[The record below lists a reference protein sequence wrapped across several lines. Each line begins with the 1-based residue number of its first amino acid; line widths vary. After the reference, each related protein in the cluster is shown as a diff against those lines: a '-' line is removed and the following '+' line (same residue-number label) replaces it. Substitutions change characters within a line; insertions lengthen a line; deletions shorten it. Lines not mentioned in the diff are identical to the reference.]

1 MIMVQELLSFAVPL
15 IFVFAIVY
23 GAFEISKIFENK
35 KIGGLIALA
44 VSFFAIS
51 SETVLTMINQFLP
64 YAALFF
70 IVVFFIGF
78 VLSPFRG
85 KGEKK
90 TDYTMVIIVIA
101 LVLIFLINQG
111 YDMISPLLPSGFLIG
126 SENFMAIAGLVLII
140 AIFWTAYK
148 KKGE

>member
-1 MIMVQELLSFAVPL
+1 MAQDFLSFAVPL

-51 SETVLTMINQFLP
+51 SEPVVAMINQFLP

-90 TDYTMVIIVIA
+90 TDYTMIIIVIG
-101 LVLIFLINQG
+101 LVMIFLINQG
-111 YDMISPLLPSGFLIG
+111 YDIISSFLPSGFLIG
-126 SENFMAIAGLVLII
+126 SENFMVMAGLALII
-140 AIFWTAYK
+140 AIFWAAYK
-148 KKGE
+148 KKGD